1 MGAILDSAK
10 DIRQDKKNTP
20 RQAYKAEEKLAKDKD
35 KGVKKMT
42 MSISDIKSGRPLSF
56 IVAYSGRH
64 SQYAGREFLAE
75 IHDLSPI
82 AEVPGRTNLPATGG
96 LEKVTILINSVRKQ
110 MPDPNETSGDM
121 DTKPILFDGLVPKEI
136 RPELED
142 AVRQQAQSFGY
153 IPKKVRF
160 LYPQGE

>member
-1 MGAILDSAK
+1 MGAFLDSAK
-10 DIRQDKKNTP
+10 DIRQDKKNPP
-20 RQAYKAEEKLAKDKD
+20 RQAHKAEEKLAKDKD

-42 MSISDIKSGRPLSF
+42 MSLSDIKSGRPLSF
-56 IVAYSGRH
+56 IVAYSGH
-64 SQYAGREFLAE
+64 HLQYTVREFSAE

-110 MPDPNETSGDM
+110 MPDPKETSGDM

-142 AVRQQAQSFGY
+142 AVRQTAQSFGY
-153 IPKKVRF
+153 APREILF
-160 LYPQGE
+160 IYPQGE